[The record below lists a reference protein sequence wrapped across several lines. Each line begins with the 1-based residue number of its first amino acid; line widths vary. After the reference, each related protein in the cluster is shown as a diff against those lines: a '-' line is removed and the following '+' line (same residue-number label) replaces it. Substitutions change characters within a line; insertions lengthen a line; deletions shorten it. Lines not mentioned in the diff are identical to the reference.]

1 MAESGRLSHMR
12 RLLDTCK
19 KWDILA
25 RDLEIPMSEQN
36 KKQAITQ
43 ELFDHLVGLA
53 SLELSQE
60 ESEYLLQELNNQLK
74 AIDELEAI
82 PLDDEKTITT
92 HGVPYT
98 KQITPDARDDQWEAC
113 PNPEDI
119 LAQAPEI
126 RDRYVVVPD
135 IPHTDLD

>member
-1 MAESGRLSHMR
+1 MAESGRLSHIT